1 MTGNL
6 KPETGNSNE
15 LLYQIAL
22 TLVPNIGAVQ
32 AKILIDH
39 FGDAESVFKASEKKL
54 NAVEN
59 IGDVKAAS
67 IRAFED
73 FEKAEEEIKFIEK
86 YKIQPLFITDKNYP
100 QRLLKCYDAPTLL
113 YYRGNADLNHEK
125 IISIIGTRS
134 NTDYGKQMTEKLIAD
149 LKEENVMIV
158 SGLAFGIDAIAHKA
172 ALQNDLPTVGVLAHG
187 LDTIYPPQHKSM
199 AKEMLQQGGLLTEFM
214 QQTKPD
220 KHNFP
225 KRNRIVAG
233 MADATIVVETAI
245 KGGSMI
251 TAELAHNYNKDV
263 FAFPGKI
270 TDSKS
275 AGSNYLIKHSRA
287 TLLIDAQ
294 QLAETMGW
302 QKRKTKPKA
311 QKELFIEL
319 STDEKIIVSILADRE
334 SVHIDELFLKSGL
347 SSSAIASSML
357 GLELQNII
365 ISMPGK
371 MYKLA

>member
-1 MTGNL
+1 MS
-6 KPETGNSNE
+6 KD

-39 FGDAESVFKASEKKL
+39 FGDAESIFKASEKKL

-59 IGDVKAAS
+59 IGDVKVAS
-67 IRAFED
+67 IKAFED

-113 YYRGNADLNHEK
+113 YYRGNADLNHER

-134 NTDYGKQMTEKLIAD
+134 NTDYGKQITEKLIAD
-149 LKEENVMIV
+149 LKEENVMII

-214 QQTKPD
+214 QSSKPD

-251 TAELAHNYNKDV
+251 TAELAYNYNKDV
-263 FAFPGKI
+263 FAFPGRT
-270 TDSKS
+270 TDGKS
-275 AGSNYLIKHSRA
+275 AGSNYLVKHNRA
-287 TLLIDAQ
+287 TLLTDAQ
-294 QLAETMGW
+294 QLSETMGW
-302 QKRKTKPKA
+302 QKKKTKPKA
-311 QKELFIEL
+311 KKELFIEL
-319 STDEKIIVSILADRE
+319 STDERIIVDILAKRE

-357 GLELQNII
+357 GLELQNVI

>member
-1 MTGNL
+1 M
-6 KPETGNSNE
+6 SND

-22 TLVPNIGAVQ
+22 TLVPNIGSIQ

-39 FGDAESVFKASEKKL
+39 FGNAESVFKASEKKL
-54 NAVEN
+54 NTVEN
-59 IGDVKAAS
+59 IGEVKAAS
-67 IRAFED
+67 IKAFSN

-86 YKIQPLFITDKNYP
+86 YKIQPIFIKDEKYP
-100 QRLLKCYDAPTLL
+100 KRLLNCYDAPIIL

-134 NTDYGKQMTEKLIAD
+134 NTDYGKQITEKLIAD
-149 LKEENVMIV
+149 LAEENVMII

-172 ALQNDLPTVGVLAHG
+172 ALQNNLPTIGVLAHG
-187 LDTIYPPQHKSM
+187 LDTIYPHQHKSM
-199 AKEMLQQGGLLTEFM
+199 AKDMLQCGGLLTEFM
-214 QQTKPD
+214 QETKPD

-233 MADATIVVETAI
+233 MADATIVVETAV

-251 TAELAHNYNKDV
+251 TAELAHNYNRDV

-275 AGSNYLIKHSRA
+275 AGSNYLIKHKHA
-287 TLLIDAQ
+287 TLLTDAA
-294 QLAETMGW
+294 QLLEKMGW
-302 QKRKTKPKA
+302 KKGKA
-311 QKELFIEL
+311 KAKVQQELFVDL
-319 STDEKIIVSILADRE
+319 TQDEKIIVGILKNKE
-334 SVHIDELFLKSGL
+334 SVHVDELFIKSGL
-347 SSSAIASSML
+347 SSSAIAASML
-357 GLELQNII
+357 NLELQNII
-365 ISMPGK
+365 LSLPGK